1 MHRPNRPTAKELAK
15 KLQGAKDAVAA
26 GRLIE
31 VSAAHVSADM
41 EELDLTAKSDYWALI
56 PRLLE
61 AALADPAGTYA
72 GGRPPL
78 RSTKHDSIKNLEMWA
93 FQVQLTSYVFPIYF
107 KFCLKVHPRT
117 SEILYCHV
125 DCHPQHEN
133 QG

>member
-1 MHRPNRPTAKELAK
+1 MHGNPHPTAKTLAA
-15 KLQGAKDAVAA
+15 KLHAAKEALAA
-26 GRLIE
+26 GRLVE

-41 EELDLTAKSDYWALI
+41 EELGLKNKPDYWALV
-56 PRLLE
+56 PQLLN

-93 FQVQLTSYVFPIYF
+93 FQVSLTSYTFPIYF

-117 SEILYCHV
+117 SETLYCHV
-125 DCHPQHEN
+125 DCHPQR
-133 QG
+133 